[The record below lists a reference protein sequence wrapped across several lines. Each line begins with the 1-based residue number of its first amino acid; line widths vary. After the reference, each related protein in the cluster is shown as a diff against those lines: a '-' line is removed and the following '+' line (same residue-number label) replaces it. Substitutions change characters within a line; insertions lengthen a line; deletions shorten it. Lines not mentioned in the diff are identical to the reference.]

1 MKELVK
7 TTVEK
12 YGSRDPFEILEAIG
26 AIVYFQPIKG
36 DVRGF
41 NFRSDDGTPIVC
53 LSDTLSAPERLR
65 VAAHELGH
73 VIMHRHI
80 NAFRDDPQRVE
91 EAERDADLFA
101 ELLIGEEARIY
112 EH

>member
-26 AIVYFQPIKG
+26 AIVYFQPIG
-36 DVRGF
+36 ETRGF
-41 NFRSDDGTPIVC
+41 TFWNDETPLVC
-53 LSDTLSAPERLR
+53 LSDALSAPERLR